1 MPEQIEN
8 RMVVDS
14 EWEQHERKSK
24 TICSC
29 DECGEDIYPGEIYY
43 KIDGDCICED
53 CIVRYMNK
61 NYKVEAYEN

>member
-1 MPEQIEN
+1 MPERIEN

-29 DECGEDIYPGEIYY
+29 DECGEE
-43 KIDGDCICED
+43 IDGEYYLIDDVKYCSCCMRSLFRRRIE
-53 CIVRYMNK
+53 
-61 NYKVEAYEN
+61 